1 MAFVLDSVVPWGRS
15 YEEYVR
21 MFDLTEDDLGLSI
34 LSCGDGP
41 ASFNCKM
48 YAQGRIVVSCDP
60 IYQFSTEQLQ
70 KRVDESYDKVMSE
83 TCKNRNN
90 FVWDTIK
97 SPEELGQVRMEA
109 MKEFLADYD
118 KGRQQGRYLPESL
131 PSLPFGDNEFDL
143 ALCSHFLF
151 LYTEQLSLDFHKKAI
166 AEMCRVACETR
177 IFPLIDLD
185 LNKSSH
191 ISSVCSELNQSGLT
205 VEILKVPYEFQRGG
219 NEMMWISDKSAPSP
233 TTLCSKE

>member
-21 MFDLTEDDLGLSI
+21 MFDLTEDDLALSI

-41 ASFNCKM
+41 ASFNYKM
-48 YAQGRIVVSCDP
+48 YAQGRRVMSCDP
-60 IYQFSTEQLQ
+60 IYRFSAEELQ
-70 KRVDESYDKVMSE
+70 MRIDESYDKVMSQ
-83 TCKNRNN
+83 TVRNKNN
-90 FVWDTIK
+90 FVWDAIK
-97 SPEELGQVRMEA
+97 SPEELGRIRMEA

-118 KGRQQGRYLPESL
+118 KGRRECRYLCESL
-131 PSLPFGDNEFDL
+131 PSLSFGDNEFDL

-151 LYTEQLSLDFHKKAI
+151 LYTEQLSLDFHKKAVL
-166 AEMCRVACETR
+166 EMCRVAGEVR

-185 LNKSSH
+185 LNKSGH
-191 ISSVCSELNQSGLT
+191 IRSICSELNQSGRT

-219 NEMMWISDKSAPSP
+219 NEMMRICD
-233 TTLCSKE
+233 E